1 MAGIPS
7 GGGQEQ
13 DGRDLRPF
21 LLQQIYACD
30 EISRME
36 PLSRAALSWC
46 LRGMM
51 GFYQSLIGLGEGKYQ
66 TLAQSSHL
74 DPPNGE
80 KN

>member
-46 LRGMM
+46 LRGMQAAPGSM
-51 GFYQSLIGLGEGKYQ
+51 KEFPKGKKK
-66 TLAQSSHL
+66 L
-74 DPPNGE
+74 N
-80 KN
+80 